1 MILEIDG
8 VERCRAIRASCMKHV
23 EQRQSHCSQ
32 LSRSRGRAPNMPVI
46 RASCMMK
53 LSRHLPVASL
63 MLVVVSPMRH
73 RSFIFVKTTGE
84 ERTTACALMSKV

>member
-1 MILEIDG
+1 MLAEKKRTIVLQ
-8 VERCRAIRASCMKHV
+8 VASDVCLTV
-23 EQRQSHCSQ
+23 C
-32 LSRSRGRAPNMPVI
+32 LTVI
-46 RASCMMK
+46 RAGCMMK

-63 MLVVVSPMRH
+63 MLVVVNPMRH